1 MNTKKTIKSFTRS
14 PNPFDGETFTS
25 PLTPIAV
32 TFDGCGEW
40 LVLDADESVIGIT
53 NTLNDA
59 LQIAALQIAAQ
70 NA

>member
-1 MNTKKTIKSFTRS
+1 MNMNAKIIKSFTRS
-14 PNPFDGETFTS
+14 PNTFGGETFTS

-40 LVLDADESVIGIT
+40 LVLDADENLIAT
-53 NTLNDA
+53 AATLNDA
-59 LQIAALQIAAQ
+59 LTTAAQ